1 MQNTLAEVVLSLGPV
16 DVDNGGI
23 LQPVAEETNHALVRV
38 VLQRMEGFVDHYP
51 ARLAHLLHWRH
62 VRSASRIQ
70 HLTPAIVIWVNG
82 IDRLTVSF

>member
-51 ARLAHLLHWRH
+51 GLRTYFTGGTFARRRGSNILPQLSLY
-62 VRSASRIQ
+62 
-70 HLTPAIVIWVNG
+70 G
-82 IDRLTVSF
+82 